1 MPHLKSIKSR
11 FCAAT
16 LFLVFCLPPSMQSL
30 LAEPDNTPT
39 DTLALIQNAGS
50 RTFKKGNRSDAEK
63 QLLSTGQLLLDD
75 VHFKAGDTILSSN
88 SKPYLN
94 NIGKMLLKYPK
105 LLIEVGGHTD
115 NTGDSKYNIDL
126 SRGRAESVRDYLIKV
141 APGLSSRL
149 SARGY
154 GMRLPKADNRTKK
167 GRSSNW
173 RVLLR
178 VINTSILPEYSQR

>member
-1 MPHLKSIKSR
+1 MARSKSIRSR
-11 FCAAT
+11 FCAAV
-16 LFLVFCLPPSMQSL
+16 LFLAFCLPPSMQL
-30 LAEPDNTPT
+30 LRAESDSTPV
-39 DTLALIQNAGS
+39 DTLALVQAASNRA
-50 RTFKKGNRSDAEK
+50 FNKDNRSDAEK
-63 QLLSTGQLLLDD
+63 QFLSTGQLFLDD
-75 VHFKAGDTILSSN
+75 VHFKAGDTIVSSN

-94 NIGKMLLKYPK
+94 TIGKMLLKYPK
-105 LLIEVGGHTD
+105 LMIEVGGHTD
-115 NTGDSKYNIDL
+115 NTGDSEYNIDL

-167 GRSSNW
+167 GRTSNW

-178 VINTSILPEYSQR
+178 VINTSALPEYSLR